1 MLLGSLSTVCMT
13 CSGFA
18 GLCHRSLGLRIAAL
32 CEASL
37 IDLNAIGLESGVV
50 AGVIVLTLPRLAAF
64 FSKQLH

>member
-13 CSGFA
+13 CNKFA
-18 GLCHRSLGLRIAAL
+18 GLRQRSLGSRIAAL

-37 IDLNAIGLESGVV
+37 IDLTAIGLESGVV
-50 AGVIVLTLPRLAAF
+50 AGGIVLTLPRPAVF